1 MLRFK
6 VGGMSCGHCVQAV
19 TKAVKAVDGQASVDV
34 DLARGE
40 VAVDSSADA
49 ARIARAIEAAGYEVR
64 RPGA

>member
-19 TKAVKAVDGQASVDV
+19 TKAVKAIDRQASVEV

-40 VAVDSSADA
+40 VAVESSADA
-49 ARIARAIEAAGYEVR
+49 GRIAQAIEAAGYEVQP
-64 RPGA
+64 PGA